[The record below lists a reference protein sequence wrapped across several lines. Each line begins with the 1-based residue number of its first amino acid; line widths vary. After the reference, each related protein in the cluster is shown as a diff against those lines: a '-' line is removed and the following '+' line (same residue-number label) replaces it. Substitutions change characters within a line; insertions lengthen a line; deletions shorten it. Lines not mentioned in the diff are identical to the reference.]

1 MFFLTLISF
10 RKKYHWICVR
20 SRWHPIVRWKPWF
33 TELPRS
39 LAKDQYVGSLSD
51 RKVACSATGYLVSNY
66 KSCVWRAVSSDLF
79 HHSQCHWPSL
89 ACMCTNVDHIF
100 MYLRGH
106 HSISKGGA
114 GFFCRW
120 QIIHFNPARRPAE
133 DFKFYY
139 MFMYNTGSELFI
151 SRRVRL
157 KLFISKIL
165 QPPPPFPLE
174 IEWWPPYVF
183 SSRQITIFVS
193 TESRVGAILTF
204 SLLRVTIV
212 VLNLY
217 H

>member
-10 RKKYHWICVR
+10 RKKFYWICVR

-33 TELPRS
+33 TELLRS

-66 KSCVWRAVSSDLF
+66 KSCVWRDVSSDLF
-79 HHSQCHWPSL
+79 HHSQCQWPSL

-139 MFMYNTGSELFI
+139 MFMLTLGVNYLFHVE
-151 SRRVRL
+151 SAWNY
-157 KLFISKIL
+157 LFPKYSSPHPL
-165 QPPPPFPLE
+165 PLE

-193 TESRVGAILTF
+193 TESRVGAILIF
-204 SLLRVTIV
+204 S
-212 VLNLY
+212 
-217 H
+217 